1 MPTIKIIHLTS
12 FEVLTELDCADT
24 SKMTVG
30 QFADAFLEKASQ
42 RYRFAIN
49 SSPNS
54 IRYKLQDEITPAD
67 FIFYCFGIRFD
78 ASNRYGGNHGTQA
91 LSKFIPITLQT
102 CNVYTHLSVYGIRNY
117 CLNGDIKIVKLNQ
130 QTPAPQIEQPS
141 QQTDKMMDEISISE
155 TDIISRPSTTQNS
168 SPVTTTSN
176 QYNYAEKQLF
186 WQNIQNRT
194 QQLDPVTT
202 KQKIERS
209 PSANTPQALPF
220 WKEIGNATRQAIMKS
235 LPHTPNAD
243 TSHFS
248 RVKSYWKAKDEF
260 ATQSRL
266 ARK

>member
-12 FEVLTELDCADT
+12 FEVLTELDFADI

-42 RYRFAIN
+42 RYRFSIN
-49 SSPNS
+49 CTPNS
-54 IRYKLQDEITPAD
+54 TRYKLQDEITPAD

-78 ASNRYGGNHGTQA
+78 ASNRYGGIHGKQA
-91 LSKFIPITLQT
+91 LSKFIPINLQN
-102 CNVYTHLSVYGIRNY
+102 CNVYTHLSVYGERNY
-117 CLNGDIKIVKLNQ
+117 CFNDEIKIEKLNQ

-141 QQTDKMMDEISISE
+141 QQSDKMMDEISISE
-155 TDIISRPSTTQNS
+155 IDIISRPSTTQTS
-168 SPVTTTSN
+168 TTITTTSN

-194 QQLDPVTT
+194 QQPDPVTT

-209 PSANTPQALPF
+209 PTANTPQAMRF
-220 WKEIGNATRQAIMKS
+220 WKDLGNTNRQTIMKS
-235 LPHTPNAD
+235 LPHTLDSD

-248 RVKSYWKAKDEF
+248 KIKSYWKAKDEV
-260 ATQSRL
+260 ATQSRFT
-266 ARK
+266 KK